1 MQKTIFSM
9 IVPIVGFFAVTASAE
24 LTEPLTKVSAI
35 KVDTIAKMYQ
45 QDVNNQGQDYP
56 VVLQQYGS
64 PELQAAMQL
73 EQDYF
78 DKEQMSCHI
87 GYDVLWSSQDPDY
100 EQDKQF
106 SVTSKGLV
114 QVSLAQGND
123 VYYELSCDRTDDK
136 AVCQV
141 TDVILDEDGTSL
153 QEHLLKNCR

>member
-1 MQKTIFSM
+1 MQKTIFSI
-9 IVPIVGFFAVTASAE
+9 IVSIVGFFAVTASAE

-114 QVSLAQGND
+114 QVSLA
-123 VYYELSCDRTDDK
+123 
-136 AVCQV
+136 
-141 TDVILDEDGTSL
+141 
-153 QEHLLKNCR
+153 H